1 MSVLNKRL
9 KMLRIEKGL
18 TQEQVAK
25 DLGTTKVS
33 IGRYENGT
41 REPKSEMLEA
51 ISNYYNVSIDYL
63 FGKTDL
69 KNNLLNKDNDTF
81 LDLAQQF
88 DTRDDVKKLML
99 RIYSLEEDD
108 RIAIEKMIENAYL
121 KKISKEEN

>member
-1 MSVLNKRL
+1 
-9 KMLRIEKGL
+9 
-18 TQEQVAK
+18 
-25 DLGTTKVS
+25 
-33 IGRYENGT
+33 
-41 REPKSEMLEA
+41 MLEA

-108 RIAIEKMIENAYL
+108 RIAIEKMIENAYF

>member
-41 REPKSEMLEA
+41 REPK
-51 ISNYYNVSIDYL
+51 
-63 FGKTDL
+63 
-69 KNNLLNKDNDTF
+69 
-81 LDLAQQF
+81 
-88 DTRDDVKKLML
+88 VKC
-99 RIYSLEEDD
+99 
-108 RIAIEKMIENAYL
+108 
-121 KKISKEEN
+121 